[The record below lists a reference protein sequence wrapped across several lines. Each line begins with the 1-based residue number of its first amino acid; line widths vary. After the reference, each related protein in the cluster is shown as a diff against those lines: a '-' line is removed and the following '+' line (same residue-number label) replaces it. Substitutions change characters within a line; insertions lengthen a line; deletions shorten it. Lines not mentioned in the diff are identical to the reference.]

1 MSSTDAYVTAVLNL
15 NNLTMHATMYNS
27 AYQHAACPN
36 VKDFVLLMKMYV
48 SKWDISVVNKKD
60 FRILTFFFMRNG

>member
-1 MSSTDAYVTAVLNL
+1 
-15 NNLTMHATMYNS
+15 MHATMYNS

-48 SKWDISVVNKKD
+48 SKWDIWVVNKGLQLG
-60 FRILTFFFMRNG
+60 FLLFFNEKWMVFSYIFSEF